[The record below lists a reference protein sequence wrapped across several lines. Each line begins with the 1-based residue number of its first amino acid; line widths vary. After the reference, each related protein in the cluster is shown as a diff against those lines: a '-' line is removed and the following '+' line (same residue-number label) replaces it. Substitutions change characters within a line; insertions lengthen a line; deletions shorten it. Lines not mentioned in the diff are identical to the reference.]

1 MTHGDDFRPHES
13 LEAFSR
19 RLDGRFFFDAGTGAN
34 VVLVHGNGDEADTW
48 RHVLPALAAKY
59 RVIALDLPG
68 FGRSAPEENGS
79 LMGLAASVRGLIE
92 ALGLERVALVGS
104 SLGASV
110 SSAVAVSMP
119 GRVSSLTI
127 IGGPM
132 PGLREAQPEVSPG
145 IRAMLEPG
153 VGEAYYTGLREA
165 GQDAAYA
172 SLEPYYGDL
181 SALSATD
188 RSFLRERVWARVWS
202 DTQRTAFFA
211 ALRSMFDPVGDGFL
225 AGLKDVPMQL
235 IWGERD
241 AIVPIAAAH
250 GILAAFAQSR
260 LEVIAG
266 SGHLPQQERPE
277 AVLEALKGFLG

>member
-1 MTHGDDFRPHES
+1 MTHGDEFKPHES

-19 RLDGRFFFDAGTGAN
+19 RHESTFFFEAGTGSN

-48 RHVLPALAAKY
+48 RHVLPALAGKY

-68 FGRSAPEENGS
+68 FGRSAPRDAGN
-79 LMGLAASVRGLIE
+79 LMALAADVRGLIN

-110 SSAVAVSMP
+110 SSAAAVSMP

-132 PGLREAQPEVSPG
+132 PGLREAQPEASPG

-153 VGEAYYTGLREA
+153 VGEAYYTGLRDA

-172 SLEPYYGDL
+172 TLEPYYGDL

-188 RSFLRERVWARVWS
+188 RSFLRERVWSRVWS

-211 ALRSMFDPVGDGFL
+211 ALRSMFDPVEDGFL
-225 AGLKDVPMQL
+225 TGLKDVPIQL
-235 IWGERD
+235 IWGEHD

-250 GILAAFAQSR
+250 GILAAFPQSQ
-260 LEVIAG
+260 LEVIADA
-266 SGHLPQQERPE
+266 GHLPQQERPE